1 MKMRNLADTLKESG
15 DAVAAGDYA
24 KALECLIWIHDNPDP
39 SDPRSELFRRFSS
52 FAALGMLAGVYEPA
66 KAKLIELV
74 AAKRGQVAA
83 GNADDEA
90 KDDLRALEGALYN
103 LEARPRE

>member
-1 MKMRNLADTLKESG
+1 MGVKMRNLANTCTESG

-39 SDPRSELFRRFSS
+39 SDPRSELFRRFSG
-52 FAALGMLAGVYEPA
+52 FPALGMLARVYEPA

-74 AAKRGQVAA
+74 TAKRKQVAA
-83 GNADDEA
+83 GLADDA
-90 KDDLRALEGALYN
+90 TKADLRALEEYLRG
-103 LEARPRE
+103 LEA